1 MNMEYMMKMAE
12 KDTFAMEHLISD
24 PKTLVVGCGGAGN
37 NSVDRLQRIGVCG
50 ARTIAINTDRAHL
63 ERVHA
68 DKRVLIGKNI
78 TNGQGAGGHP
88 EVAEHCAEEARE
100 ELEILLRGADI
111 TFITA
116 GMGGGTGTGTAP
128 IVAEVAKELGSVVV
142 SMATVPFIAEG
153 RLKSQRAAIGI
164 EKLKK
169 NSDSTI
175 ILANDKLL
183 RMVPKM
189 PVNQAFSVMD
199 QMISEVIKEITEAV
213 TQPSLVNLDFA
224 DLRTVMAGNGAA
236 TILYGENSA
245 CDPQTVVAEALE
257 NPLVDVTY
265 DGATSVLIHMT
276 SGPELN
282 LRTINRVVEGFTEI
296 MDPNANIIWG
306 ARTDPKFTGQL
317 KVLAV
322 MNGVQMNYAG
332 LPSVQIENRVSEMA
346 CIPLVQ

>member
-1 MNMEYMMKMAE
+1 MDMENMLKAAE
-12 KDTFAMEHLISD
+12 TDSFAMEHLISD
-24 PKTLVVGCGGAGN
+24 PRTVVVGCGGAGN
-37 NSVDRLQRIGVCG
+37 NSVDRLQRIGVWG
-50 ARTIAINTDRAHL
+50 ASTIAINTDRAHL

-68 DKRVLIGKNI
+68 DKRVLIGKKI

-88 EVAEHCAEEARE
+88 EIAERCAEEARE

-142 SMATVPFIAEG
+142 SMATIPFTAEG
-153 RLKSQRAAIGI
+153 RLKGQRASIGL
-164 EKLKK
+164 EKLKR

-175 ILANDKLL
+175 VLANDKLL
-183 RMVPKM
+183 KMVPKM
-189 PVNQAFSVMD
+189 PVNRAFSVMD

-236 TILYGENSA
+236 TVLYGENSA
-245 CDPQTVVAEALE
+245 NDPHTVVAEALD

-265 DGATSVLIHMT
+265 DGATAALIHMT

-282 LRTINRVVEGFTEI
+282 LRTMNEVVRGFTEI
-296 MDPNANIIWG
+296 MDPDANVIWG
-306 ARTDPKFTGQL
+306 ARTDPRFSGQL
-317 KVLAV
+317 KVMAV
-322 MNGVQMNYAG
+322 MNGVQMSCG
-332 LPSVQIENRVSEMA
+332 SFPSVQMERMQTEMA
-346 CIPLVQ
+346 CIPIVQ

>member
-1 MNMEYMMKMAE
+1 MDMENIIKEAE
-12 KDTFAMEHLISD
+12 KDSFAMEHLISD
-24 PKTLVVGCGGAGN
+24 PRTVVVGCGGAGN

-50 ARTIAINTDRAHL
+50 AKTIAINTDRAHL

-68 DKRVLIGKNI
+68 DKRVLIGRKI
-78 TNGQGAGGHP
+78 TDGQGAGGHP

-100 ELEILLRGADI
+100 ELEMLLRGADI

-116 GMGGGTGTGTAP
+116 GMGGGTGTGISP
-128 IVAEVAKELGSVVV
+128 IVAEIAKELGSVVV
-142 SMATVPFIAEG
+142 SMATVPFTAEG
-153 RLKSQRAAIGI
+153 RLKTQRAAIGLD
-164 EKLKK
+164 KLKR

-175 ILANDKLL
+175 VLANDKLL
-183 RMVPKM
+183 KMVPKM

-224 DLRTVMAGNGAA
+224 DLRTIMTGNGTA
-236 TILYGENSA
+236 TVLYGENSA
-245 CDPQTVVAEALE
+245 CDPRTVVAEALD

-265 DGATSVLIHMT
+265 DGATSALIHMT

-282 LRTINRVVEGFTEI
+282 LRTINRVVEGFTEV
-296 MDPNANIIWG
+296 MDPNANVIWG
-306 ARTDPKFTGQL
+306 ARTDPKFSGQL
-317 KVLAV
+317 KIMAV
-322 MNGVQMNYAG
+322 MNGVQMNYG
-332 LPSVQIENRVSEMA
+332 NMPSVQMERMQAEMA